1 MINNAGIIYLLV
13 LFGLIIFLQ
22 VLLSL
27 KEKILYGL
35 IMPLSFV
42 GLFAYNLYKS
52 FYVFNPQPDMGEG
65 MLMMFSII
73 GFSLTLLTFL
83 ITKLFKYFQLKF

>member
-1 MINNAGIIYLLV
+1 MISNAGLIYLLV

-27 KEKILYGL
+27 KEKIIYGL
-35 IMPLSFV
+35 VMPLAFV

-52 FYVFNPQPDMGEG
+52 FYILNPHPDMGEG
-65 MLMMFSII
+65 MLMMFSIV
-73 GFSLTLLTFL
+73 GFSLTVLTFL
-83 ITKLFKYFQLKF
+83 ITKLFKYLKLKF